1 MNEKEKIISVIWHE
15 LGHVFICVCEG
26 ASIKTLEFS
35 KRGNYD
41 NSGIRE
47 NTFGGLTCFE
57 DEISNKEIYFLKNSN
72 FFLSRILNLFAGS
85 IFEAIYLNSSQESL
99 FRRGGVNSDYENLK
113 IKSKKFK
120 EQNGKNCDKIL
131 QSFFPKLDVALG
143 DEHNLFI
150 TVNSIS
156 NFLYDQWKSNNFNN
170 FEVSGEISLKIQDL
184 LLKEISFKFLNEIQK
199 MKIDFKNHIKEN

>member
-57 DEISNKEIYFLKNSN
+57 DEIS
-72 FFLSRILNLFAGS
+72 
-85 IFEAIYLNSSQESL
+85 
-99 FRRGGVNSDYENLK
+99 
-113 IKSKKFK
+113 
-120 EQNGKNCDKIL
+120 
-131 QSFFPKLDVALG
+131 
-143 DEHNLFI
+143 
-150 TVNSIS
+150 
-156 NFLYDQWKSNNFNN
+156 
-170 FEVSGEISLKIQDL
+170 ISLKIQDL